1 MSEAAQG
8 IVDNLAI
15 VKNSTIFSETL
26 QEQLDDD
33 IAPLRNA
40 LQRLNLNDKTTQ
52 PTTEDI
58 HELRTFALSGDN
70 DQDNWLAH
78 VTQASSALYV
88 LSVQLRA
95 IRAVMIHTEDYAGK
109 LQCDDPSAVAFKTA
123 KSVPA
128 MQQMLIQF

>member
-15 VKNSTIFSETL
+15 VFSETL

-58 HELRTFALSGDN
+58 HELMMSL
-70 DQDNWLAH
+70 
-78 VTQASSALYV
+78 
-88 LSVQLRA
+88 
-95 IRAVMIHTEDYAGK
+95 K
-109 LQCDDPSAVAFKTA
+109 
-123 KSVPA
+123 
-128 MQQMLIQF
+128 